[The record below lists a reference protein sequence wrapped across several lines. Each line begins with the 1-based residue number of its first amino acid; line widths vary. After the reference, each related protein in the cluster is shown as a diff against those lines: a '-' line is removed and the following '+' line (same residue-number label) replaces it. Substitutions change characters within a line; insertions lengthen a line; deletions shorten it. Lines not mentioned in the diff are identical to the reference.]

1 MNNLLFPL
9 QLKRQYAGPLDS
21 DSLFISVEA
30 MEMFKTSPLIYD
42 GMVATCNQKKGEVFV
57 YNKSDNV
64 WISQKLDTESLDK
77 INTIIKEGTGTKFL
91 NDKGLYESIKQLNVD
106 WLNANPASPEYIKNK
121 PDFYTKDE
129 IVAAFEVLVSAIES
143 NYATKSEMTSIATHQ
158 HLNFNLLNL
167 LKMGTNGELMFDGKA
182 LLTGIKLTSKSA
194 ITNFDSSELAVSL
207 NVPDLLLNHI
217 IETHMDSELIISGDD
232 VSVEIW
238 DGQIKVDSYVST
250 GVQMYNTGFSK
261 DLIVKTNGVGILK
274 FNYIYI
280 ERS

>member
-42 GMVATCNQKKGEVFV
+42 GMIATCSAKKGEVFV
-57 YNKSDNV
+57 YNKTDNI
-64 WISQKLDTESLDK
+64 WMSQKIDINSLDK
-77 INTIIKEGTGTKFL
+77 INAINKDGDGTKFL
-91 NDKGLYESIKQLNVD
+91 NNKGLYEAIKQINVD
-106 WLNANPASPEYIKNK
+106 WLNANPSSPEYIKNK

-129 IVAAFEVLVSAIES
+129 IVAAFEILVSAIES
-143 NYATKSEMTSIATHQ
+143 NYSTKSEMTSIATHQ

-167 LKMGTNGELMFDGKA
+167 LKMGNNGELMFDGKA
-182 LLTGIKLTSKSA
+182 LLTGIKLTSKSV

-238 DGQIKVDSYVST
+238 DGPIKVDSFINT

>member
-1 MNNLLFPL
+1 MVKMQTPVQFQRQFP
-9 QLKRQYAGPLDS
+9 GPLDES
-21 DSLFISVEA
+21 SVAASLLDLEA
-30 MEMFKTSPLIYD
+30 LKTSPILYD
-42 GMVATCNQKKGEVFV
+42 GMPVSYNGVSYIYHKAT
-57 YNKSDNV
+57 NKWVPQGLTVEEKTMLS
-64 WISQKLDTESLDK
+64 ILDK
-77 INTIIKEGTGTKFL
+77 SGSGINFL
-91 NDKGLYESIKQLNVD
+91 NDKGLYEAIKQLNVD
-106 WLNANPASPEYIKNK
+106 WLNANPSSPEYIKNK

-167 LKMGTNGELMFDGKA
+167 LKMGNNGELMFDGKA

-238 DGQIKVDSYVST
+238 DGPIKVDSFVNT

>member
-9 QLKRQYAGPLDS
+9 QLKRQYTGPLDS

-42 GMVATCNQKKGEVFV
+42 GMIATCNQRKGEVFV
-57 YNKSDNV
+57 YNKTDNV
-64 WISQKLDTESLDK
+64 WISQKLDVDSLDK
-77 INTIIKEGTGTKFL
+77 INTIVKEGTGTKFL

-158 HLNFNLLNL
+158 HINFNLLNL
-167 LKMGTNGELMFDGKA
+167 LKMGNTGELMFDGKA
-182 LLTGIKLTSKSA
+182 LLTGIKLTSKSI
-194 ITNFDSSELAVSL
+194 ITNCDSSELVVSL
-207 NVPDLLLNHI
+207 DVPALLLNHT
-217 IETHMDSELIISGDD
+217 IETHMDSELIISGEDIT
-232 VSVEIW
+232 VEIW
-238 DGQIKVDSYVST
+238 DGPIMINSFVNT
-250 GVQMYNTGFSK
+250 GVQVYNTGFSK
-261 DLIVKTNGVGILK
+261 DLVIKTNGTGILK

>member
-9 QLKRQYAGPLDS
+9 QLKRQYTGPLDS

-30 MEMFKTSPLIYD
+30 MEMFKTSPLIYN
-42 GMVATCNQKKGEVFV
+42 GMVATCDEKKGEVFV
-57 YNKSDNV
+57 YNKQDNV
-64 WISQKLDTESLDK
+64 WMSQKLDDVSLDK
-77 INTIIKEGTGTKFL
+77 INTINKEGDGTKFL
-91 NDKGLYESIKQLNVD
+91 NNKGLYESIKQLNVD
-106 WLNANPASPEYIKNK
+106 WLNANPSSPEYIKNK

-167 LKMGTNGELMFDGKA
+167 LKMGNNGELMFDGKA
-182 LLTGIKLTSKSA
+182 LLTGIKLTSKSV
-194 ITNFDSSELAVSL
+194 ITNFDSSELVVSL
-207 NVPDLLLNHI
+207 DVPALLLNHT

-238 DGQIKVDSYVST
+238 DGPIMVDSFVNT